1 MEHAIRHEI
10 RVKIQENPVYYTS
23 LKEKLEK
30 LIEARKQ
37 HQMDIVELVEQLRGM
52 INNMRDNATKSQI
65 HGLTREQ
72 YPFYQMLEKQLPAE
86 DDKEALKE
94 LTHIITEI
102 IIEQSVVEWIN
113 KEDVKREMRQKLN
126 GNFE

>member
-1 MEHAIRHEI
+1 
-10 RVKIQENPVYYTS
+10 
-23 LKEKLEK
+23 
-30 LIEARKQ
+30 
-37 HQMDIVELVEQLRGM
+37 MDIVELVEQLRGM